1 MKPEDLVKGT
11 RLIKKGVRPEHQRR
25 YTVELTAKEHWGHLM
40 LYLRNES
47 TQQLK
52 HVKVQN
58 VLENFELE
66 DARES
71 DDQYVQKLKDQLERA
86 CLDRDAL
93 KAELA
98 ERNATSDAE
107 IIQRLGDQV
116 ASAQSRLDKAILDRD
131 AEHRLRLEA
140 EASLLRLQREF
151 DSFKLSAEYRMIA

>member
-58 VLENFELE
+58 VLENFELA

-71 DDQYVQKLKDQLERA
+71 DEYVQKLKDQLERA
-86 CLDRDAL
+86 C
-93 KAELA
+93 
-98 ERNATSDAE
+98 
-107 IIQRLGDQV
+107 
-116 ASAQSRLDKAILDRD
+116 LDRD

-151 DSFKLSAEYRMIA
+151 EAFKLSAEYRMIA

>member
-58 VLENFELE
+58 VLENFWLADDTKE
-66 DARES
+66 DDA
-71 DDQYVQKLKDQLERA
+71 YVQKLKEQLERA
-86 CLDRDAL
+86 C
-93 KAELA
+93 
-98 ERNATSDAE
+98 
-107 IIQRLGDQV
+107 
-116 ASAQSRLDKAILDRD
+116 LDRD

-140 EASLLRLQREF
+140 EANLLRLQREF

>member
-1 MKPEDLVKGT
+1 MKPEDIVKGT

-40 LYLRNES
+40 LYLRNDS

-58 VLENFELE
+58 VLENFELA

-86 CLDRDAL
+86 C
-93 KAELA
+93 
-98 ERNATSDAE
+98 
-107 IIQRLGDQV
+107 
-116 ASAQSRLDKAILDRD
+116 LDRD

>member
-1 MKPEDLVKGT
+1 MKPEDIVKGT

-40 LYLRNES
+40 LYIRNES
-47 TQQLK
+47 TKQLK

-58 VLENFELE
+58 VLENFELA

-86 CLDRDAL
+86 CLDRDA
-93 KAELA
+93 
-98 ERNATSDAE
+98 
-107 IIQRLGDQV
+107 
-116 ASAQSRLDKAILDRD
+116 
-131 AEHRLRLEA
+131 EHRLRLEA

-151 DSFKLSAEYRMIA
+151 EAFKLSAEYRMIA